1 MGGVSGRGGRG
12 SVCGR
17 ERIECGSRSV
27 WSAGVG
33 YCGGAEAIWR
43 TRVSGVASG
52 GGRVLRAIMRN
63 FFGYAV
69 ISAVLKRKRLLIC
82 NSRKVA
88 KTELYNEW

>member
-1 MGGVSGRGGRG
+1 MADEGVGRCERGGG
-12 SVCGR
+12 EC
-17 ERIECGSRSV
+17 ER
-27 WSAGVG
+27 
-33 YCGGAEAIWR
+33 
-43 TRVSGVASG
+43 

-88 KTELYNEW
+88 KTELKDKRYIV